1 MSTRILPTI
10 ALSGLAF
17 FTVYSINAYAHPNHM
32 SFENVQHEA
41 QNSRQTSINNT
52 DKLLHDNQEHQ
63 HRHGDLIP
71 CKEQQ
76 HKASPCKKK

>member
-10 ALSGLAF
+10 VLSGLAF
-17 FTVYSINAYAHPNHM
+17 STLYSINAYAHPNHM
-32 SFENVQHEA
+32 SFENIQHET
-41 QNSRQTSINNT
+41 QYNRQTSINNT
-52 DKLLHDNQEHQ
+52 DKLLHDSQEQQ